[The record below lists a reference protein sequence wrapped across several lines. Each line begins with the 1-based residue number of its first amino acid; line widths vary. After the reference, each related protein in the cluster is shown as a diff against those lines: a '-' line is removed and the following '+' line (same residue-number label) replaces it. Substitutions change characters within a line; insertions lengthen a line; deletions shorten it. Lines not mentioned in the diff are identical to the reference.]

1 MKSPYQVYVFNFNQ
15 YSSLS
20 CALEACK
27 RVPEHEQTPV
37 EFAAFETKEQQSKYI
52 AGVQAVNNLPGPHH
66 YAAVPLEYY
75 LLKIY
80 RGVDFDE
87 SYTAA
92 RADGAV
98 YDTGVKVL
106 IEELQNKELLGAY
119 MRICDTSDHC
129 IHNGQSNLQMLLV
142 NPFEPTEFIRIGDLV

>member
-1 MKSPYQVYVFNFNQ
+1 MEGGDSKNRRGSEDDRGPHQAAGGGGKRDVEMVGSK

-52 AGVQAVNNLPGPHH
+52 AGVQAVNNLPGPHR

-75 LLKIY
+75 LLSI
-80 RGVDFDE
+80 
-87 SYTAA
+87 S
-92 RADGAV
+92 
-98 YDTGVKVL
+98 
-106 IEELQNKELLGAY
+106 
-119 MRICDTSDHC
+119 
-129 IHNGQSNLQMLLV
+129 
-142 NPFEPTEFIRIGDLV
+142 